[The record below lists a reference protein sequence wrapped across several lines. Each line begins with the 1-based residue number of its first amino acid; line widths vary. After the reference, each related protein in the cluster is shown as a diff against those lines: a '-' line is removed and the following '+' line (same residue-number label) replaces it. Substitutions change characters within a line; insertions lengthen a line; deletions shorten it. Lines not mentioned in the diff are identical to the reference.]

1 MPREGARSAGEDRK
15 ARVAAVALHRVPGF
29 PGLMLAERE
38 LRIARLCLTRPS
50 SLTHRR
56 PVLVRCGRP
65 NRPAVDNSRTVLVA
79 CTTPLPIQIAKRDSP
94 E

>member
-50 SLTHRR
+50 SLTRR
-56 PVLVRCGRP
+56 RRRWTVAIEPMSSR
-65 NRPAVDNSRTVLVA
+65 NSRLRVSG
-79 CTTPLPIQIAKRDSP
+79 LPFAWW
-94 E
+94 